1 VVRVYELNA
10 SLDED
15 FNEIEDYMIEAL
27 SQNNYVKDWGR
38 RTNPSSADLNGDGH
52 PDMLIGNER
61 GGMSF
66 VKGNKKTN
74 SIQGLEKLSSF
85 KVIPN
90 PAKHYFRIETKTN
103 KQIDYRITDISGR
116 LIREDSTFPG
126 NTVQVENFP
135 DGIYFVSIED
145 GLLNYQ
151 VQKLVLLKL

>member
-1 VVRVYELNA
+1 
-10 SLDED
+10 
-15 FNEIEDYMIEAL
+15 
-27 SQNNYVKDWGR
+27 
-38 RTNPSSADLNGDGH
+38 
-52 PDMLIGNER
+52 
-61 GGMSF
+61 MSF